1 MQFTFTQVSPS
12 LLSQIHEHFH
22 KPLPMQVGEAS
33 MSISSPSLITYSP
46 HLLSSPSLLT
56 FSPHLISPSHLTFS
70 PHLHLTSPPPLTSPP
85 HPISPLPSSCTPRP
99 WGPRDSTSGPNSS
112 SLATGPWQSK
122 VQVQVQ
128 VRGGQVLENMFFQV
142 KYLFKSNIFDLTDI

>member
-33 MSISSPSLITYSP
+33 SLITYSP

-56 FSPHLISPSHLTFS
+56 FSPHLISPSHLTFPPHFTS
-70 PHLHLTSPPPLTSPP
+70 YHFTSLHLHPSLHLLTPFHPSPPAVLPGHGDQGTRPQDQTAPLL
-85 HPISPLPSSCTPRP
+85 LPDH
-99 WGPRDSTSGPNSS
+99 G
-112 SLATGPWQSK
+112 K
-122 VQVQVQ
+122 VRCRCRCRLGV
-128 VRGGQVLENMFFQV
+128 G
-142 KYLFKSNIFDLTDI
+142 KYLKTCFFKSNTYSSQIYLT